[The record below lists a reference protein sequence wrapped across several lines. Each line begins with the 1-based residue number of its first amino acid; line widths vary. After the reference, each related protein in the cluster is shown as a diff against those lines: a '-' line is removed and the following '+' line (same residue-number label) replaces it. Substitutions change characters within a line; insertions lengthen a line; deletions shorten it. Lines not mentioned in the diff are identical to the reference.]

1 MKVKTSNIEKAISLA
16 LTAHKGQKDKAGAP
30 YILHPLRVLLAMAT
44 DLEKQAAVLHD
55 VIEDGG
61 VTPENLR
68 SEGFSEEVCSAV
80 VALTKKPGESYNQY
94 LNRLNEN
101 PIARKVKMADLNDN
115 MNLTRIKEPTQQD
128 RERIK
133 KYRDAMAF
141 LKAKSSR

>member
-30 YILHPLRVLLAMAT
+30 YILHPLRVMLAMAA

-55 VIEDGG
+55 VIEDGRI
-61 VTPENLR
+61 TPENLR

-115 MNLTRIKEPTQQD
+115 MNLNRIKEPTQQD

-141 LKAKSSR
+141 LKEKSRR